1 MKFAN
6 SAKAGATLTNFYIR
20 HAPLGVEVHTIEND
34 HIEVQVESAGNKLCL
49 VFETVEAFLAFHE
62 LTSSWIQESPEIN
75 EAISEIQ
82 DDIRTMP
89 SHTESDANP
98 TL

>member
-1 MKFAN
+1 M
-6 SAKAGATLTNFYIR
+6 TNFYIR

-34 HIEVQVESAGNKLCL
+34 HIEVQVESAGNK
-49 VFETVEAFLAFHE
+49 F
-62 LTSSWIQESPEIN
+62 TSSWIQESPEIN